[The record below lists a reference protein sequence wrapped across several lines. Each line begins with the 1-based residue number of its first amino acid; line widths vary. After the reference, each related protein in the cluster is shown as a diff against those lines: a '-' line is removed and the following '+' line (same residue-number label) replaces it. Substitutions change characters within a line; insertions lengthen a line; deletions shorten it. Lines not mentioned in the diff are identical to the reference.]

1 MLRRAT
7 SKISLVIIAALIA
20 LPCITHGQVPQP
32 VDVPSE
38 LSEQELSA
46 LLKQRTNLLGQRDR
60 LEQEIQEQKSQCGNV
75 NVEDKEKMAFCS
87 EWRARLGEKYTN
99 YMNAS
104 NSFKQKVIDRM
115 EALIGDLKER
125 LERDVR
131 AVRNLGLERRAEDF
145 EEWEKLAVDSREQF
159 NKQATDSIAD
169 LFLSGAS
176 DINKDFVKRIGSL
189 NTFSAQKLIGKLN
202 KAGIRNQGIWDIIRK
217 IGTTRG
223 KPEKAKATK
232 ELIELL
238 KKEGDLIK
246 ISQSLKDGH
255 SNIET
260 ESEAFVTILSW
271 GLSGPLAGFF
281 ASEVKFMFSSVYCAF
296 ASNVSEDNIQKLT
309 TLTEKDLKS
318 LKRLSDL
325 MKEHVE
331 KLKSARQTLN
341 NLK

>member
-1 MLRRAT
+1 MVIWTT
-7 SKISLVIIAALIA
+7 SRISLVIIAALIA
-20 LPCITHGQVPQP
+20 LPCITNGQVPQP

-38 LSEQELSA
+38 LSEQERSA
-46 LLKQRTNLLGQRDR
+46 LHQQRTNMLGQRGM
-60 LEQEIQEQKSQCGNV
+60 LEQEIQEQRSQCGNV

-104 NSFKQKVIDRM
+104 NSFKQSVIGKM
-115 EALIGDLKER
+115 EALIVDLKER
-125 LERDVR
+125 IERDKMATR
-131 AVRNLGLERRAEDF
+131 KLGIERRAEDF
-145 EEWEKLAVDSREQF
+145 EEWEKLTVDSREQF
-159 NKQATDSIAD
+159 NKQAVDSITD

-189 NTFSAQKLIGKLN
+189 NTFSAQKLIGTLN
-202 KAGIRNQGIWDIIRK
+202 KAGIRNQGIWGMIRK
-217 IGTTRG
+217 IGATQG

-238 KKEGDLIK
+238 EKEGDLLM
-246 ISQSLKDGH
+246 ISQSLKEGP

-271 GLSGPLAGFF
+271 GLSGPLAGFL
-281 ASEVKFMFSSVYCAF
+281 ASDVKFMFSSLYCAY
-296 ASNVSEDNIQKLT
+296 ATNVSKDNIQKLT

-341 NLK
+341 KLK